1 MAEDEQKQF
10 IDPDL
15 SPASQFKITELLG
28 KGAYG
33 SVWRATHIE
42 SGTEVAIK
50 KVPFTEET
58 DLQEMMKEVSFMKD
72 MISPYIIHYF
82 GSVKFKQWT
91 TDELW
96 IVMEHCSAGSVGD
109 IMDVVDRAMTED
121 ECAVVLKYSLL
132 GLEYLHSQRK
142 IHRDI
147 KAGNILLN
155 GKGEGKLADFGVSGQ
170 ISDQQAKRNTVIGSP
185 YWMAPEIIEEIGYD
199 YKADIWSL
207 GITAIELAEGRPPY
221 ADIHPMRAIFLIPTR
236 PPPKLTD
243 QSAWSSHFHDFLAQC
258 LIKNPDARPSA
269 SALLKH
275 PFILKADEKRLLPL
289 LEENDKVIKEA
300 GGREI
305 ALQLYSD
312 DDSEEYEDSEDEIS
326 EEESG
331 SGSKGEEESSDL
343 GTSPFGA
350 TMIRLPDSGEPEQ
363 RNAYMDAFSPNTG
376 QPAFLENLLDSHKTQ
391 QKFAAYSLDELEQM
405 LFDLQG
411 ELEQKVLDVKNR
423 FALRKAQLL
432 QKQPSA

>member
-1 MAEDEQKQF
+1 MITRLISGRLVLLQLNLLKVALHMLIFTQCEPF
-10 IDPDL
+10 FDPN
-15 SPASQFKITELLG
+15 
-28 KGAYG
+28 
-33 SVWRATHIE
+33 
-42 SGTEVAIK
+42 EV
-50 KVPFTEET
+50 
-58 DLQEMMKEVSFMKD
+58 
-72 MISPYIIHYF
+72 
-82 GSVKFKQWT
+82 
-91 TDELW
+91 
-96 IVMEHCSAGSVGD
+96 IVVM
-109 IMDVVDRAMTED
+109 
-121 ECAVVLKYSLL
+121 
-132 GLEYLHSQRK
+132 
-142 IHRDI
+142 
-147 KAGNILLN
+147 
-155 GKGEGKLADFGVSGQ
+155 
-170 ISDQQAKRNTVIGSP
+170 
-185 YWMAPEIIEEIGYD
+185 
-199 YKADIWSL
+199 
-207 GITAIELAEGRPPY
+207 
-221 ADIHPMRAIFLIPTR
+221 FLITLFSFHSYFSESFFSFSR

-391 QKFAAYSLDELEQM
+391 QK
-405 LFDLQG
+405 
-411 ELEQKVLDVKNR
+411 VLPI
-423 FALRKAQLL
+423 FFQFFF
-432 QKQPSA
+432 